1 MADIF
6 EVLVKK
12 KWKKIL
18 LGWILFK
25 FYRILLNYNKE
36 NDVVV
41 IIVRRTREECYYCND
56 LI

>member
-1 MADIF
+1 MAADIF
-6 EVLVKK
+6 EVLVK

-25 FYRILLNYNKE
+25 YYRILLNYNKE
-36 NDVVV
+36 NYVVV
-41 IIVRRTREECYYCND
+41 IILRCIREECYYCND